1 MDDGTEEYMLK
12 WNSHNTEVISEF
24 HELCRVSNKFSTNMY
39 TYVMQYVLRAGFVS
53 NHLQYFI
60 DRSLPKDMNKFL
72 HQVNDWT

>member
-39 TYVMQYVLRAGFVS
+39 TYLYVS
-53 NHLQYFI
+53 MYFGQVLCTI
-60 DRSLPKDMNKFL
+60 IYNTSLTDLCQKTLTNFIK
-72 HQVNDWT
+72 

>member
-39 TYVMQYVLRAGFVS
+39 TYLYVSTLTYQKKVPICLF
-53 NHLQYFI
+53 
-60 DRSLPKDMNKFL
+60 FL
-72 HQVNDWT
+72 AIFAPTIL

>member
-39 TYVMQYVLRAGFVS
+39 TYVMYVLRAGFVS

-60 DRSLPKDMNKFL
+60 DRSLPKDINKL

>member
-39 TYVMQYVLRAGFVS
+39 TYVCMYFGQVLCPIIY
-53 NHLQYFI
+53 NT
-60 DRSLPKDMNKFL
+60 SLTDLCQK
-72 HQVNDWT
+72 T